1 MVDVNEIIRLTE
13 ERSNDIDIV
22 ATIKNSFE
30 NFYDEDLKYPF
41 VEVDDHCPV
50 NIVHE
55 IRNTQEDYNLSQTI
69 DKTFIEEVFKHLKTG
84 IFIAMATVKIENDKL
99 YIKSTENYEYSL
111 YEIGCTDKIRDK
123 KGNLISTP
131 ETYDVVYGI
140 FLTYFKNIMK
150 IEYKGDFLDYG
161 PFAPL
166 FYSIQDLNE
175 TNEHYKFNTNNPI
188 VQKVVEA
195 IYNGIIFINV

>member
-41 VEVDDHCPV
+41 VEVDNHCPE
-50 NIVHE
+50 NIVNE
-55 IRNTQEDYNLSQTI
+55 IRETQEDYKLGQTI
-69 DKTFIEEVFKHLKTG
+69 DKTFLEEVFKHLKTG
-84 IFIAMATVKIENDKL
+84 IFIAMATVKIENDKV

-111 YEIGCTDKIRDK
+111 YEIGYTDKIQDK
-123 KGNLISTP
+123 NGNLISTP

-140 FLTYFKNIMK
+140 F
-150 IEYKGDFLDYG
+150 IEYYKNNFEIGFKGDFLDYG

-166 FYSIQDLNE
+166 FYFIQDINE
-175 TNEHYKFNTNNPI
+175 ANEHYKFNTNNPI

-195 IYNGIIFINV
+195 IYNGIIFY